1 MTEQPAPY
9 RPNPT
14 LKRVE
19 KGIES
24 VLFNSRWLM
33 APFYLGLSSSVSRCC
48 CANSW

>member
-19 KGIES
+19 HAFEG

-33 APFYLGLSSSVSRCC
+33 ALLPFPQSR
-48 CANSW
+48 S